1 MIKRATMEN
10 NRKNQEVMLDLIR
23 AMAEMIQ
30 LFTFS
35 TDKEE
40 HKKLIYRVRLNL
52 DNFENVF
59 IKEEE
64 QDD

>member
-10 NRKNQEVMLDLIR
+10 KRKNQVVILDLIR

-40 HKKLIYRVRLNL
+40 HKKLIYKVRLAL
-52 DNFENVF
+52 DNFESVF
-59 IKEEE
+59 LKEEE